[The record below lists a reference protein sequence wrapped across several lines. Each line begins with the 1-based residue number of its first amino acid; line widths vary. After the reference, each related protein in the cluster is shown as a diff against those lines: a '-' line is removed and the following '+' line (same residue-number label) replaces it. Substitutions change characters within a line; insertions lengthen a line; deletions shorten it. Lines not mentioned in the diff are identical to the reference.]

1 MWVGAAVIVKGLSP
15 LLVLRGKMLATSDR
29 AVYDCRQTVPKD
41 LGGCQLLKTDPS
53 ATAAA
58 ELGQRVRE
66 ARSQRG
72 WSLAE
77 VAARAGLSRAYI
89 NAIEHGRSKRPG
101 AAALQRLEDVLGP
114 LRDPPTA
121 SNLDIPTGLRE
132 FARDR
137 RLSDAEVRM
146 LASLRIRGQQ
156 PISRE
161 RWTFIYDALL
171 ASESIDQEAQR
182 RTEQEQRTNLA
193 PPTPQ

>member
-1 MWVGAAVIVKGLSP
+1 
-15 LLVLRGKMLATSDR
+15 MLATSDR
-29 AVYDCRQTVPKD
+29 TVYDCRQTVPQG
-41 LGGCQLLKTDPS
+41 LRSCQLLKTDPS

-66 ARSQRG
+66 ARRQRG

-89 NAIEHGRSKRPG
+89 NAIELGRSKRPG
-101 AAALQRLEDVLGP
+101 AATLQRLEDVLGP
-114 LRDPPTA
+114 LRDSPTA
-121 SNLDIPTGLRE
+121 SNIPAPVGLRQ

-137 RLSDAEVRM
+137 KLSDTEVRM

-156 PISRE
+156 PVSKE

-171 ASESIDQEAQR
+171 ASEAIDQDAQR
-182 RTEQEQRTNLA
+182 RTEQKQRTS
-193 PPTPQ
+193 PPRPSPH